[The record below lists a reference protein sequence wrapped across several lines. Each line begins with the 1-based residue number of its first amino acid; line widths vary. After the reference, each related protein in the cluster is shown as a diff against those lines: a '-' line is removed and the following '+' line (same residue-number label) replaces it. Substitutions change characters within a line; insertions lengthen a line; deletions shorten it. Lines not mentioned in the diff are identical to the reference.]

1 MTKLLTYLGTVILIA
16 TSSFAGNKIAKDL
29 ENLDPTSTV
38 EVIIQY
44 RQSPTS
50 SHHRK
55 IERKG
60 GKFHTDLSLIRA
72 GHYSVSA
79 AALAEIERDDEVVAI
94 SPDRQLLPTLDTTA
108 GATGFT
114 LAKAAG
120 YTGAGVGV
128 AVVDSGVYSPQY
140 IGGALVYSKNFTTAD
155 SAGDWYGHGTHVA
168 GAIVNSGTSYGGL
181 ASGVKIISLKV
192 LDDRGVGQDS
202 WVIAAITHA
211 ISLKATYNIRVLNL
225 SVGRPV
231 MESYKTDP
239 LCQAVE
245 QAWKAGI
252 VVVVAAGNN
261 GRDNSQ
267 NTNGYG
273 TITSPGNDPY
283 VITVGAMKTNG
294 TTSRTDDTIA
304 SYSSKG
310 PTHFDHIVKPDLVAP
325 GNKVVS
331 TLYYNCAI
339 VSTFPGNKIND
350 NYFRLS
356 GTSMAAPV
364 VSAASALLIGKNP
377 SLTPD
382 QVKAR
387 LMRTATKVFPY
398 SSTVADPVTSV
409 SYTSRYDVFAV
420 GAGYLD
426 VMAALNDTT
435 AATGAALSPSVTRS
449 PTGYVV
455 SLVFGQNVVW
465 GDSVVWGSN
474 VVWGNNVVW
483 GTNVV
488 WGEGVVWGFGSTAG
502 MNVVW
507 GDSVVRG
514 TGTPAAEATSI
525 AINGEN

>member
-1 MTKLLTYLGTVILIA
+1 MTKLLIYLTTVLLLELTA
-16 TSSFAGNKIAKDL
+16 FAGHKLAKDL
-29 ENLDPTSTV
+29 ENLDPKSTV
-38 EVIIQY
+38 QVIIQY
-44 RQSPTS
+44 KQSPTS
-50 SHHRK
+50 GHHRK
-55 IERKG
+55 IEEKG
-60 GKFHTDLSLIRA
+60 GKLRTDLSLIKA
-72 GHYSVSA
+72 GHYSLSA
-79 AALAEIERDDEVVAI
+79 AALNEIEKDDEVVAI
-94 SPDRQLLPTLDTTA
+94 SPDRQLQPALDVTA
-108 GATGFT
+108 SATGFT
-114 LAKAAG
+114 LAKSAG
-120 YTGAGVGV
+120 YNGAGIGV

-140 IGGALVYSKNFTTAD
+140 IGGALVYSRNFTTANTT
-155 SAGDWYGHGTHVA
+155 GDWYGHGTHVA

-211 ISLKATYNIRVLNL
+211 ISIKATYNIRVLNL

-252 VVVVAAGNN
+252 VVVVSAGNN
-261 GRDNSQ
+261 GRDNTQ
-267 NTNGYG
+267 NTNGYS

-310 PTHFDHIVKPDLVAP
+310 PTLFDHIVKPDLVAP

-331 TLYYNCAI
+331 TLYYNCSI

-387 LMRTATKVFPY
+387 LMRTATKTFPY
-398 SSTVADPVTSV
+398 SSTVADPVTGV
-409 SYTSRYDVFAV
+409 SYTSHYDVFSV

-426 VMAALNDTT
+426 VMAALKDTT

-449 PTGYVV
+449 LNGFVV
-455 SLVFGQNVVW
+455 SLMFGLNVVW

-474 VVWGNNVVW
+474 VVWGDSVVY

-488 WGEGVVWGFGSTAG
+488 WGEGVVWGFGAPAG
-502 MNVVW
+502 TNVVW
-507 GDSVVRG
+507 GDSVVWG